1 MYHGVIQGSEEGIVK
16 IKSQE
21 DFWAGLMFIGFGILA
36 IVVARDY
43 PLGSALRMGP
53 GYFPTYLGALLIV
66 IGGVVSGLALQVQGE
81 GTGKWG
87 WRPLIWLS
95 AAFAAFGFLIES
107 AGFVL
112 ALLALIVAS
121 SLAGRDTRVFEL
133 VILIVVLIA
142 GSVGLFIYGLELPYR
157 LYPWS

>member
-1 MYHGVIQGSEEGIVK
+1 MIVK

-21 DFWAGLMFIGFGILA
+21 DFWAGVMFVVFGILA

-43 PLGSALRMGP
+43 PMGRALRMGP

-66 IGGVVSGLALQVQGE
+66 IGAVTAWLSLRVEGE

-87 WRPLIWLS
+87 WRPLFWLS
-95 AAFAAFGFLIES
+95 AAFAGFGLLIES
-107 AGFVL
+107 AGFIL
-112 ALLALIVAS
+112 ALLSLIVAS
-121 SLAGRDTRVFEL
+121 SLAGRDTRVIEL
-133 VILIVVLIA
+133 IVLIVVLIA
-142 GSVGLFIYGLELPYR
+142 GSVGLFVYGLELPYR

>member
-1 MYHGVIQGSEEGIVK
+1 
-16 IKSQE
+16 
-21 DFWAGLMFIGFGILA
+21 MFIGFGVLA

-43 PLGSALRMGP
+43 PLGSTLRMGP
-53 GYFPTYLGALLIV
+53 GYFPTYLGVLLV
-66 IGGVVSGLALQVQGE
+66 LIGAVVSALALRVQGE

-95 AAFAAFGFLIES
+95 AAFAAFGLLIES

-121 SLAGRDTRVFEL
+121 SLAGRDTRILEL
-133 VILIVVLIA
+133 VILIAVLIA

>member
-1 MYHGVIQGSEEGIVK
+1 MYHGMIQRREEEIVK

-43 PLGSALRMGP
+43 PIGSALRMGP

-66 IGGVVSGLALQVQGE
+66 IGAVVAGLALRVQGE

-95 AAFAAFGFLIES
+95 AAFAAFGLLIES

-121 SLAGRDTRVFEL
+121 SLAGRDTRILE
-133 VILIVVLIA
+133 LIVLIIVLIA

-157 LYPWS
+157 LHPWS